1 MDPGHTLDFLS
12 AAQSVGMRPG
22 AGSGPV
28 GLGGVPQAGDVVTVV
43 ENEARARE
51 VAEYRQQ
58 QATEAQQDIPV
69 SGTVSGEFKAGDT
82 VTLTVNNVEYS
93 GKVSADGRFTIL
105 VAGSDLAADGDKTI
119 DASVTSTD
127 AAGNSATATDSEGYG
142 VDTQGPSVVVDIVDA
157 ALNVADKVSS
167 VTFTFSEVPVG
178 FSADDLS
185 ISGGTISNLVQ
196 STSDPKVWTAT
207 FTATDGFTGTASVA
221 RLSGNFQDRD
231 VTTEEAINKSNVA
244 QFVLARESYDSGLIG
259 QRNWRT
265 TLSMAGPAVAPA
277 YTALHSESNPD
288 RPFRLYGGGRAVRV
302 RILSIVL
309 IGGTG
314 GQRPTGATV
323 RFQRSV
329 YDKGR
334 GSSQALDSKIATM
347 EFTYNPDLRLGEE
360 DRLLNPLG
368 FRVTNYRVDDDF
380 AAAALPEREFPVP
393 PAAPGAEN

>member
-1 MDPGHTLDFLS
+1 MFKKTTSSPDIDRAVAQGVSFELTL
-12 AAQSVGMRPG
+12 A
-22 AGSGPV
+22 
-28 GLGGVPQAGDVVTVV
+28 
-43 ENEARARE
+43 ERARKSE
-51 VAEYRQQ
+51 RRAW
-58 QATEAQQDIPV
+58 
-69 SGTVSGEFKAGDT
+69 
-82 VTLTVNNVEYS
+82 
-93 GKVSADGRFTIL
+93 L
-105 VAGSDLAADGDKTI
+105 VAWSAIVMSLILAGGYFIFLPLKEKVPYLVMADP
-119 DASVTSTD
+119 
-127 AAGNSATATDSEGYG
+127 Y
-142 VDTQGPSVVVDIVDA
+142 
-157 ALNVADKVSS
+157 
-167 VTFTFSEVPVG
+167 
-178 FSADDLS
+178 
-185 ISGGTISNLVQ
+185 
-196 STSDPKVWTAT
+196 
-207 FTATDGFTGTASVA
+207 TGTASIA

-244 QFVLARESYDSGLIG
+244 QFVLARESYDSGLVG

-277 YTALHSESNPD
+277 YVALHSESNPE

-347 EFTYNPDLRLGEE
+347 EFSYNPSLRLNEE

-380 AAAALPEREFPVP
+380 AAAALPEREFPVS
-393 PAAPGAEN
+393 PAPVATPAQPVAQAVPALAEAGAPGENDVSTAPQPAEQSEAETGSGVPQQ